1 MVENIV
7 FSCLVL
13 CIICFYILQPL
24 TVTSKR
30 RRLSTNDNFVANNV
44 IDESFGNDNII
55 DDLSTD
61 EDTDKC
67 LSCNKFVCN
76 ESIMDPQVSPLVSDQ
91 AVYEIEDESGKDLQ
105 NSESRSDEQTDD
117 VRSLEDF
124 IGDSDANDVCDSN
137 PDDFDDDIS
146 KKHL

>member
-1 MVENIV
+1 M
-7 FSCLVL
+7 
-13 CIICFYILQPL
+13 QPL
-24 TVTSKR
+24 SVTSKR

-44 IDESFGNDNII
+44 IDSSFGNDNII

-124 IGDSDANDVCDSN
+124 IGDADSNDVCDSK